1 MIKSLTIV
9 AVVVGSI
16 VAIGGGPIAWAIL
29 VIAGLPLGLLF
40 LLGSA
45 GHESATHPH
54 FAPPRTDHRGD

>member
-1 MIKSLTIV
+1 V